1 MVEKEGIAL
10 EVSNLRMHF
19 TSSGSLFRKG
29 KEKIKSVDGVSFS
42 VKKGEIFGLVGESG
56 CGKTTMGKC
65 ILRIYDPTDGHILF
79 DGIDLANLSRKEM
92 QKYRRRIQM
101 VFQDPYGSL
110 DPRQSL
116 RSILKEAI
124 LADGKKHRP
133 EVVKNRIEELLGYV
147 GLSTE
152 LLERYPHELSGGQRQ
167 RLGIARALACD
178 PEIIICDEPVSALDV
193 SIQAQI
199 INLFKE
205 LQARLGITFIFI
217 AHDLA
222 VVNYIADTI
231 AVMYLGKIVE
241 VLKAGELIE
250 NAIHPYSKALIAAI
264 PTTDYYAEK
273 TREIVVL
280 NGEIPSPTDIPT
292 GCAFHTRCVYATE
305 ICSKE
310 CPRLREVNDH
320 LVACHNV

>member
-1 MVEKEGIAL
+1 MSEKEGIAL
-10 EVSNLRMHF
+10 EVKDLRMH
-19 TSSGSLFRKG
+19 FRKG
-29 KEKIKSVDGVSFS
+29 KERIKSVDGISFM
-42 VKKGEIFGLVGESG
+42 VRKGEIFGLVGESG

-65 ILRIYDPTDGHILF
+65 ILRIYDPTDGQIIF
-79 DGIDLANLSRKEM
+79 NDIDLAKLTQREM
-92 QKYRRRIQM
+92 HKYRRKIQM

-124 LADGKKHRP
+124 VADGKPHKP
-133 EVVKNRIEELLGYV
+133 EEVKGRIEELLEYV
-147 GLSTE
+147 GLSIE
-152 LLERYPHELSGGQRQ
+152 LLERFPHELSGGQRQ

-205 LQARLGITFIFI
+205 LQSRLGITFIFI

-241 VLKAGELIE
+241 VLKAGELIK

-264 PTTDYYAEK
+264 PTTDYSAEK
-273 TREIVVL
+273 NREIVVL
-280 NGEIPSPTDIPT
+280 NGEIPSPTAVPP
-292 GCAFHTRCVYATE
+292 GCAFHTRCVYATAR
-305 ICSKE
+305 CSEE
-310 CPRLREVNDH
+310 CPKLREVNDH